1 MKSDNKSIFSI
12 LEDDF
17 LDTAKKE
24 FHLYRYKKNEYEDH
38 VNAISNFLGLKEKK
52 ERFIVHRS
60 PKFWSGRR
68 KSPRIILVSL
78 NPGFREMHDSSRN
91 IKDDEKDWKT
101 YCTSRDNSYQIDKD
115 KKWQRSS
122 AFYKRWYVLFSG
134 LYDKPELEYK
144 TDNFRFLDKNVLN
157 LNLFP
162 FHSNQSNFP
171 TFKGKKLALVIP
183 YVINLLDF
191 IAKTKP
197 KDICIFNGKDW
208 DKLLFTRALISNEIK
223 DYKEKTLIKKQ
234 KIKFFKYKSVK
245 CVLFTKFLSSTGHEG
260 LTHKKIKK
268 NVANKIKRQ
277 YPKVKWQAR

>member
-1 MKSDNKSIFSI
+1 MQSDNKSIFSI

-78 NPGFREMHDSSRN
+78 NPGDRKKHDSSRN
-91 IKDDEKDWKT
+91 TKDNEKDWKT
-101 YCTSRDNSYQIDKD
+101 YRKSLDELYKTSKD

-122 AFYKRWYVLFSG
+122 PFYRTWYALFSG
-134 LYDKPELEYK
+134 LYNKPELEYK
-144 TDNFRFLDKNVLN
+144 TDKFRFLDKNVLN

-191 IAKTKP
+191 IAKIL
-197 KDICIFNGKDW
+197 D
-208 DKLLFTRALISNEIK
+208 
-223 DYKEKTLIKKQ
+223 
-234 KIKFFKYKSVK
+234 
-245 CVLFTKFLSSTGHEG
+245 FL
-260 LTHKKIKK
+260 
-268 NVANKIKRQ
+268 ANF
-277 YPKVKWQAR
+277 A

>member
-1 MKSDNKSIFSI
+1 MKSDNESIFSI

-17 LDTAKKE
+17 LDAAKKE
-24 FHLYRYKKNEYEDH
+24 FHLYRDKKNEYKRH
-38 VNAISNFLGLKEKK
+38 LNTINGFLGLKKRK
-52 ERFIVHRS
+52 RFKDNKP
-60 PKFWSGRR
+60 PKFWSGRT

-78 NPGFREMHDSSRN
+78 NPGDRKKHDSSRN
-91 IKDDEKDWKT
+91 TKDNEKDWKT
-101 YCTSRDNSYQIDKD
+101 YRKSLDELYKTSKD

-122 AFYKRWYVLFSG
+122 PFYRTWYALFSG
-134 LYDKPELEYK
+134 LYNKPELEYK
-144 TDNFRFLDKNVLN
+144 TDKFRFLDKNVLN

-223 DYKEKTLIKKQ
+223 DYNEKILIKKQ

-277 YPKVKWQAR
+277 YPTARWLAR